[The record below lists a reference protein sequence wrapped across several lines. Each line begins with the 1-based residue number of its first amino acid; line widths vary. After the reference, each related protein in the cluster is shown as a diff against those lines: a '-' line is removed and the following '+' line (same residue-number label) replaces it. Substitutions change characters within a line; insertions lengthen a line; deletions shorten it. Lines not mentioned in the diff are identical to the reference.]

1 MVAVSNIK
9 PKRMWLLPVQAGAP
23 PTRGRGF
30 HLGVEAWVGLGVALL
45 AFADRPDTLGEQ
57 RDLYEELLA
66 QFPTAVSHLLLPVF
80 APTTG
85 GWTCCSHADQHTG
98 WGCVWPN
105 PLWAL

>member
-9 PKRMWLLPVQAGAP
+9 PKRMWLLPVQAVPLRSRVRADKWD
-23 PTRGRGF
+23 
-30 HLGVEAWVGLGVALL
+30 VQAWEGLGELLL